1 MSSVR
6 SATSA
11 SPPTSPEQSTANSP
25 LGVVHEGPVYVR
37 GPDMTLSPDQLR
49 HTHYDEMRR
58 MINGAIEHRAS
69 EITYAEI
76 SELETPVFSQWPAQR
91 RRRYLLLRWTELAF
105 GHKCGEPLPY
115 VHSIQAG
122 PSR

>member
-1 MSSVR
+1 
-6 SATSA
+6 
-11 SPPTSPEQSTANSP
+11 
-25 LGVVHEGPVYVR
+25 
-37 GPDMTLSPDQLR
+37 MTLSPDQLR

-58 MINGAIEHRAS
+58 MISRLINGAIEHRAS

-76 SELETPVFSQWPAQR
+76 RELETPVFSQWPAQR